1 MIIFWIFWVKNK
13 KIAKINSSSFLLGF
27 SVQLLEN
34 SKPQIWLMFAVG
46 LHCSRAQPWL
56 PCTTLVSYV
65 PKTAANTNLAS
76 TGAGSSATF
85 LPSTGQPHTRR
96 LHSRFWFSHPHL
108 PPLTHFS
115 LPWQPVPVTGT
126 PRPSQAGIVPSLLP
140 TTTPSNSPS
149 CPSSVKSNTALL
161 LGSSWPSLCVET
173 PQPSRDLPLQ

>member
-56 PCTTLVSYV
+56 PCTTLISYV

-76 TGAGSSATF
+76 TGAGS
-85 LPSTGQPHTRR
+85 G
-96 LHSRFWFSHPHL
+96 LHR
-108 PPLTHFS
+108 
-115 LPWQPVPVTGT
+115 Q
-126 PRPSQAGIVPSLLP
+126 
-140 TTTPSNSPS
+140 
-149 CPSSVKSNTALL
+149 
-161 LGSSWPSLCVET
+161 E
-173 PQPSRDLPLQ
+173 